1 MSRALSQNAKITS
14 ALDYAD
20 GSADRNGATL
30 DMKGYDGVLVVVHF
44 AAIATSA
51 VTTIKMQ
58 QGEESNLSDA
68 ADLEGTGQSVADD
81 DDNEHYYIDLYQP
94 TDRYVRVVV
103 DKNAVNNSAESATYI
118 QYRGTYN
125 PTTHATGVTGEFH
138 LTPAEGTA

>member
-30 DMKGYDGVLVVVHF
+30 DMKGFDGVLVVVHF
-44 AAIATSA
+44 ATIATSA

-58 QGEESNLSDA
+58 QGEESDLSDA

>member
-44 AAIATSA
+44 ATIATSA

-58 QGEESNLSDA
+58 QGEESDLSDA

-94 TDRYVRVVV
+94 TDRYVRLVV